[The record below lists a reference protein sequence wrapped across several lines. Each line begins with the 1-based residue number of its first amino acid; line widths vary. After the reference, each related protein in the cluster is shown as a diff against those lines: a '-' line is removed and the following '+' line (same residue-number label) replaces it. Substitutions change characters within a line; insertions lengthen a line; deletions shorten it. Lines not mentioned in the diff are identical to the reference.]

1 MGNKTWRGEKWYEY
15 APEGVLENEE
25 VTILWNVMIQ
35 YDREI
40 KARKADIVV
49 VNKNDS
55 SCTIIDIAK
64 PGDIRVSEKE
74 NEKIERY

>member
-1 MGNKTWRGEKWYEY
+1 
-15 APEGVLENEE
+15 
-25 VTILWNVMIQ
+25 MIQ